1 MKYFLSLLLFTG
13 IIHAAMAQDGV
24 SSARLRDVQTL
35 PLRGQQLTIDN
46 QTFDYRVLK
55 YYSESQ
61 LREMSAEKRAQL
73 NYIYTESYKVLDID
87 KCSNLSLIDIDVAK
101 LEIDRD
107 ANATKVVEFGIDC
120 KVKVELVSRN
130 AIEQKMAQLSKQ

>member
-1 MKYFLSLLLFTG
+1 MKYFLSLLFLTG
-13 IIHAAMAQDGV
+13 IIHASMAQDGV
-24 SSARLRDVQTL
+24 SSSQLRDVQTL

-61 LREMSAEKRAQL
+61 LREMSTEKRAQL

-87 KCSNLSLIDIDVAK
+87 KCSNLSIADIDVAK

-107 ANATKVVEFGIDC
+107 INTTKVVEYGTDC
-120 KVKVELVSRN
+120 KVKVELVSRKVL
-130 AIEQKMAQLSKQ
+130 EQKMAQLSKQ